1 MKKKILV
8 VGKNSFVG
16 NNLYNELKNLFDI
29 KIVNYKSFFQISD
42 YKLSS
47 IDTIINCSI
56 SKNYVH
62 KNYSIKNDRDL
73 QICKKIKKFKCKMI
87 FLSSRK
93 VYLSGDNLRE
103 NSKLKP
109 KCNYSKNKLKTEK
122 RLSFNLKKRVLIL
135 RISNL
140 IGIDNSKLKKKKIHK
155 TFGDIFF
162 QYIKKNIIF
171 DNNNEYKDFISINK
185 FCEIVKGLIKNNANG
200 IYNVSI
206 GQKIYLNDLI
216 RWLNIFNKKKY
227 KIQIKQKKV
236 ITDHFFLNNYK
247 LMKKININ
255 NGVLQLKNDCKKI
268 SKLYFSAK

>member
-62 KNYSIKNDRDL
+62 KNYSVKNDRDL

-93 VYLSGDNLRE
+93 VYLSGNNLRE

-268 SKLYFSAK
+268 SKLYFKAK